1 MYANMAAAA
10 MAHARDRRANTHM
23 ATASTAPTTSRLHV
37 IFILAVKPYSDSEGS
52 SVEDAGTTAS
62 SHARQQELHFPP
74 IRNGA
79 DYLVSVVDHLTKDN
93 VGPRDLKYAVLHL
106 QAGIEVLLKERLS
119 REHWTLVF
127 TDPGQA
133 TLRRFHEGDFESCTT
148 KQAVQRLRSIVG
160 CDITDDERS
169 ALIALAAD
177 RNALQHY
184 GLTQNAHAVEARA
197 GRVLDFLYRFIHTE
211 LINPTIGTPD
221 ESLSYELNLVV
232 KGVRSIDAF
241 VKQRMRR
248 LRGDLKGHEPRTI
261 DCPSCGQNALV
272 LTAAQPNHRCF
283 FCERVFRRAEV
294 MRFILTRREQGLRR
308 ECPRCQNH
316 ALIDSLRVA
325 SEEALASVCFTCNCV
340 IPEAAHDALAGDQ
353 APAGAERQSFSAQ

>member
-1 MYANMAAAA
+1 MEDAG
-10 MAHARDRRANTHM
+10 
-23 ATASTAPTTSRLHV
+23 ATASR
-37 IFILAVKPYSDSEGS
+37 
-52 SVEDAGTTAS
+52 DARR
-62 SHARQQELHFPP
+62 HELHFPP
-74 IRNGA
+74 LRNGA
-79 DYLVSVVDHLTKDN
+79 DYLVSVVDHLTKDE

-106 QAGIEVLLKERLS
+106 QAAIEVLLKERLS

-127 TDPGQA
+127 SDPGQA
-133 TLRRFHEGDFESCTT
+133 SFRRFHEGDFESCTT

-221 ESLSYELNLVV
+221 ERLSYELNYVIT
-232 KGVRSIDAF
+232 GVRSIDAF

-272 LTAAQPNHRCF
+272 LAASQPRHRCF
-283 FCERVFRRAEV
+283 FCEMHFHRAEI
-294 MRFILTRREQGLRR
+294 MRFILTRRERGFRR
-308 ECPRCQNH
+308 ECPRCQDH
-316 ALIDSLRVA
+316 ALIDGLRVA
-325 SEEALASVCFTCNCV
+325 SESASAPVCFTCNCV
-340 IPEAAHDALAGDQ
+340 VPEARDILIEE
-353 APAGAERQSFSAQ
+353 PEEREM